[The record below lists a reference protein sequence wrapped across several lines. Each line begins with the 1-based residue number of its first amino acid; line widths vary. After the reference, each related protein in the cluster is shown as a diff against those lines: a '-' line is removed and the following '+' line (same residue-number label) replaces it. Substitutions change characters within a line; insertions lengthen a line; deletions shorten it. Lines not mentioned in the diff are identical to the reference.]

1 MKSISKFKV
10 LVAALAGAIGFAA
23 VGGVYDDVLWW
34 CNGPIDKNSD
44 GVLQQ
49 GEVVDILHGGLSS
62 HTSHNG
68 SMTRTSYIATD
79 TVTTPAFSRTLSC
92 LKFEDSD
99 NNKGAFVDILSQIN
113 AAYKQRSEAFTSI
126 VRFKWD
132 GTSRNTAWFLNVGGE
147 LLGVNSTGVRFYP
160 GENTS
165 ALPVAANTWY
175 DIGFVITKLEG
186 DGCNVRILLRKADG
200 TTYALNKN
208 YSDSTKTGSYIG
220 NTPAPSGVWNIAT
233 ESGNQKEKYFTG
245 LIQQVAYWNRGLS
258 TDELLEAFNT
268 QPPMPSVVGV
278 VNGSGDEFG
287 GDGTE
292 IVMDGDWKNVPKT
305 LAAGGSYT
313 VKFAGAVDSACELK
327 VKGVSGATTLKVG
340 GNSVDIADGGEV
352 ELFVS
357 QSAITSEGGNTS
369 FTLQNTGST
378 DLLLDALSLTENAI
392 KKNYVTYTE
401 NATTNLVIAQDEML
415 VITVPEGYSVV
426 CSGTI
431 SGAGTLVKRGGG
443 TLQLGNVGNTY
454 AGGTVVEE
462 GTLISVSK
470 KNVTTTPFGTGL
482 VTVNCFGG
490 AQLQTKTDLAN
501 DIAFAGN
508 STRERP
514 GLYLAGKTKLLG
526 DIMASGDLYIDD
538 CWAANPDGWTGEL
551 FTMNGTI
558 TVAAGSR
565 LAAAPNCHYIFNGAV
580 TADVVEGYGANDDF
594 AGDMLFK
601 AVNAVGR
608 LVIDWTSIKCGLK
621 NCFADTIIEFTGV
634 HKVDGKGMFDLN
646 GFSQEIARADAPDSV
661 FGVDDEGGQII
672 NTSSTAA
679 GLTLNGPA
687 GSDDICCKFDGNI
700 TTLSV
705 QKALKFGARRNS
717 MAGVISTGSGTMT
730 CRNGCE
736 FPNVTSISGSNSSG
750 FDGSALGA
758 GALAGLKSFG
768 ANGSFTCKVSARS
781 VTPRQVSFTAT
792 GLHSTTRGCST
803 RLYIYGDD
811 GKSAGTVEAV
821 NFSYREEAT
830 TGTGG
835 EKIDGVKHVNVPN
848 GIYTAKLPNAE
859 AFQLGTIKVV
869 GSTSD
874 ADAITWTGASNTD
887 IANIANW
894 NGTDGQPITQDDYFQ
909 QNVMVNPMVFAGPG
923 QANVSSSFDMYAL
936 CMSGGFTFT
945 GSGLL
950 TFGNGGIQI
959 SDALDADTSYS
970 FSTPLRFL
978 SDTTIAIPTNGTF
991 TSTGGFTGMSS
1002 VVLLGRN
1009 QGGDASVSYTTPGVG
1024 TPLSGL
1030 FEISGD
1036 NTLSG
1041 NLVTTGANVNISGVL
1056 GRPGDKST
1064 FTPNCSVSSPSGN
1077 LYGNLRFCGLTCYKG
1092 VCPRQVAYSATVL
1105 NSYCSV
1111 VFAADTEN
1119 VFESLFSFFASNR
1132 LNLEEGA
1139 TVTFNDGYECGNS
1152 QRVLLAKDATLVF
1165 NGMVK
1170 TGTDTASKGC
1180 FDISATTGSKVV
1192 FNPPDEANAVKITT
1206 YMACAGGEYVFGR
1219 GGDVV
1224 SIAQYISMVGNAKM
1238 TLGDGVLLQVPALRM
1253 NAGCTV
1259 NGAVGTGIEVTD
1271 GADAESD
1278 CNVAGA
1284 FTGGAS
1290 LIMSGTKTLFLSGQN
1305 TSTGDVIVES
1315 GKLKFA
1321 PTSSWLYVTN
1331 FVVRNEGTLEFAAAG
1346 QVNKAFA
1353 ALHVADQ
1360 GQIYVPEGVRMR
1372 FASATLDGELV
1383 DEAIY
1388 PTGTEGST
1396 GLSAHITGGGS
1407 IRIKRPGTVV
1417 VVH

>member
-1 MKSISKFKV
+1 MKVVSKIKV
-10 LVAALAGAIGFAA
+10 LVAALAGAFGFAA
-23 VGGVYDDVLWW
+23 FGGVYDDVLWW

-44 GVLQQ
+44 GILQQ
-49 GEVVDILHGGLSS
+49 GEVVDILHGGDLS

-68 SMTRTSYIATD
+68 TMNRVSYVATD
-79 TVTTPAFSRTLSC
+79 TVTTPAFSRTLPC
-92 LKFEDSD
+92 LKFLDSD
-99 NNKGAFVDILSQIN
+99 SNKGAWVNISSQIN
-113 AAYKQRSEAFTSI
+113 AVYKQKTQAFTSI

-132 GTSRNTAWFLNVGGE
+132 GNAHSTAWLLNIGSNRP
-147 LLGVNSTGVRFYP
+147 LLGISGGAIRIFP
-160 GENTS
+160 GDYLKS
-165 ALPVAANTWY
+165 LLVAANTWY
-175 DIGFVITKLEG
+175 DVGCVLTKLEG
-186 DGCNVRILLRKADG
+186 GGCNARVLLRKADG
-200 TTYALNKN
+200 TTYASNAD
-208 YSDSTKTGSYIG
+208 YTSITD
-220 NTPAPSGVWNIAT
+220 TPALNQNWYIAT
-233 ESGNQKEKYFTG
+233 ESGSTTQKYFTG
-245 LIQQVAYWNRGLS
+245 LIQQVAFWDRGLS
-258 TDELLEAFNT
+258 NDELVEAFNS
-268 QPPMPSVVGV
+268 QPPIPSVVGV
-278 VNGSGDEFG
+278 ANGSGDEFG
-287 GDGTE
+287 GNGTD
-292 IVMDGDWKNVPKT
+292 IVLDGDWKNVPKT
-305 LAAGGSYT
+305 IAAGGIYT
-313 VKFAGAVDSACELK
+313 VSFAGAGDSACELK
-327 VKGVSGATTLKVG
+327 VKGVSGATTLQVG
-340 GNSVDIADGGEV
+340 ATSGEIADGGEA
-352 ELFVS
+352 EFFVPKS
-357 QSAITSEGGNTS
+357 SISVDGGIAS
-369 FTLQNTGST
+369 FTLENTGAN
-378 DLLLDALSLTENAI
+378 DLALDALSLTENAI

-482 VTVNCFGG
+482 VTVNCFDG

-608 LVIDWTSIKCGLK
+608 LVIDWTSIKCGAK
-621 NCFADTIIEFTGV
+621 NCFDGTVIEFTGV
-634 HKVDGKGMFDLN
+634 HKADGKGMFDLN
-646 GFSQEIARADAPDSV
+646 GFSQAKIARADASASV

-672 NTSSTAA
+672 NTSSTTA
-679 GLTLNGPA
+679 GVTLIGPA

-750 FDGSALGA
+750 FDGAALGA

-978 SDTTIAIPTNGTF
+978 SDTMITIPTNGTF
-991 TSTGGFTGMSS
+991 TSTGGFTGTSS
-1002 VVLLGRN
+1002 VTLWGQN
-1009 QGGDASVSYTTPGVG
+1009 QGGDASVAYTTRGLG
-1024 TPLSGL
+1024 TPLAGL

-1041 NLVTTGANVNISGVL
+1041 NLITTGANVNISGVL
-1056 GRPGDKST
+1056 GQHGDTST
-1064 FTPNCSVSSPSGN
+1064 FTPYCSVSSPTN
-1077 LYGNLRFCGLTCYKG
+1077 YGNLRFCGLTCYKE
-1092 VCPRQVAYSATVL
+1092 VFPKQLSYVADVL

-1238 TLGDGVLLQVPALRM
+1238 TLGDGVVLQVPALRM

-1346 QVNKAFA
+1346 QVNEAFA
-1353 ALHVADQ
+1353 ALHVAEQ
-1360 GQIYVPEGVRMR
+1360 GKIFVPEGVRVR
-1372 FASATLDGELV
+1372 FVSATLDGEPV